1 MGRPRKYANDAERV
15 AAYRER
21 TARLEVNIKPQL
33 LATLDAEAQRLD
45 VTRAEVVTSC
55 LLFAL
60 TNHNWSQGLPY
71 RVKK

>member
-1 MGRPRKYANDAERV
+1 MGRPRKYATDAERV

-21 TARLEVNIKPQL
+21 HARLEVAIKPQL
-33 LATLDAEAQRLD
+33 LATLDAEAARLD
-45 VTRAEVVTSC
+45 VSRADVVTSC

-60 TNHNWSQGLPY
+60 TNHNWATGLPY